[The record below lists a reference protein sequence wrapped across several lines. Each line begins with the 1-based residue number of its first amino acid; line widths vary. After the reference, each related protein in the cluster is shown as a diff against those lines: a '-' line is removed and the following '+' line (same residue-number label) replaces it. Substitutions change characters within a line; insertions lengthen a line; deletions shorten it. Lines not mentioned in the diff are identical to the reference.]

1 MRAQVCVL
9 RCRWLE
15 TFLCCVSIVNYHFR
29 IHRQNSWTPTQPA
42 TQKKEKKTQF
52 IVCAS
57 IFFLERRNT
66 FVPHMEQHFS
76 LVSLLW
82 CSIAAPLLHPFIQT
96 PSGYCLSQTKY
107 IAYKYTI
114 MIFHE
119 FFVFS
124 SVGLGNQFAMAT
136 LFIKLIPLCIQP
148 QQQSFPFCAACALH
162 NVSHRITMHVS
173 CS

>member
-1 MRAQVCVL
+1 MFSDVGGLKPSFVVL
-9 RCRWLE
+9 VLLTTIVGSTDKTLE
-15 TFLCCVSIVNYHFR
+15 LPPNL
-29 IHRQNSWTPTQPA
+29 PL
-42 TQKKEKKTQF
+42 KKKKKRHNLLF
-52 IVCAS
+52 ALLF
-57 IFFLERRNT
+57 FFLERRNT

-124 SVGLGNQFAMAT
+124 SVGLGNQSAMAT
-136 LFIKLIPLCIQP
+136 LFIKLIPL
-148 QQQSFPFCAACALH
+148 FFF
-162 NVSHRITMHVS
+162 N
-173 CS
+173 